1 MRKGKLMRNVL
12 GGTRPSPRLRA
23 AFVALAIAVAGGTA
37 AAVGPAS
44 ASTPASA
51 PAATTASAL
60 PNGAPGRDTTQFKG
74 VNWADPRDN
83 FADDLL
89 QLSGLSTSD
98 NHARTYAKASRII
111 SAFRANLGANTVRLP
126 INPYTVNGA
135 YWKSYRA
142 VIDAASDQGFKVI
155 VSYWEGTGA
164 QKDGFIDDTATFW
177 PMWDRV
183 VKTYKNDEHVYFE
196 PMNEP
201 HGYTDTEW
209 ADIAAKWLARYRSVP
224 RDQVFVSGAGYN
236 DHVTSVCADPRLKG
250 TYLSLHHYG
259 FWKEYATYDQW
270 VADLKVRIGDCAN
283 RTVADEFGAF
293 MTTGFDY
300 NKKTPDNNFINYMQ
314 AVTDTFRELK
324 MGSVYWPGLRTD
336 DMYSIQKLT
345 GTTDRPWL
353 VTTNQSGADRLAWG
367 WGRGRPVTG

>member
-1 MRKGKLMRNVL
+1 MRRTPVRAAA
-12 GGTRPSPRLRA
+12 GTSRSSRSPRLRA
-23 AFVALAIAVAGGTA
+23 VLAAVAVAAVAGSTLA
-37 AAVGPAS
+37 AAP
-44 ASTPASA
+44 A
-51 PAATTASAL
+51 PAAPAHSGLA
-60 PNGAPGRDTTQFKG
+60 ADTTQFKG

-98 NHARTYAKASRII
+98 SYRQTYAKASRII
-111 SAFRANLGANTVRLP
+111 AAFRANLGANTVRLP
-126 INPYTVNGA
+126 INPYTVDGA
-135 YWKSYRA
+135 YWKSYRG

-155 VSYWEGTGA
+155 VSYWEGTGTR
-164 QKDGFIDDTATFW
+164 KDGYIDDEATYW
-177 PMWDRV
+177 PMWNTV
-183 VKTYKNDEHVYFE
+183 VKAYKNDKRVYFE

-209 ADIAAKWLARYRSVP
+209 ADIAAKWLDTYKSVP
-224 RDQVFVSGAGYN
+224 RNRVFVSGAGYN

-259 FWKEYATYDQW
+259 FWKSYATYDQW

-283 RTVADEFGAF
+283 RTVADEFGAP
-293 MTTGFDY
+293 MTDGLDY
-300 NKKTPDNNFINYMQ
+300 NVKTPDNNYINFIQ

-336 DMYSIQKLT
+336 DIYSVQKLV
-345 GTTDRPWL
+345 GPVNRPWL
-353 VTTNQSGADRLAWG
+353 ETTNQSGADRLAWA
-367 WGRGRPVTG
+367 WGRGRPVQG

>member
-1 MRKGKLMRNVL
+1 MRKSPAR
-12 GGTRPSPRLRA
+12 TRLTPRLRA
-23 AFVALAIAVAGGTA
+23 AFVAVAITAISGTTLAGS
-37 AAVGPAS
+37 PAS
-44 ASTPASA
+44 ASA
-51 PAATTASAL
+51 PAA
-60 PNGAPGRDTTQFKG
+60 APRMDTTQFKG

-83 FADDLL
+83 FADDPVV
-89 QLSGLSTSD
+89 LSGLSLSD
-98 NHARTYAKASRII
+98 TYAQTYTKASRII

-126 INPYTVNGA
+126 INPYTVNGS
-135 YWKSYRA
+135 YWKSYRG
-142 VIDAASDQGFKVI
+142 VIDAASAKGFKVI

-164 QKDGFIDDTATFW
+164 QKDGFIDDQATYW
-177 PMWDRV
+177 PMWDTV
-183 VKTYKNDEHVYFE
+183 VKAYKNDSRVYFE

-209 ADIAAKWLARYRSVP
+209 ADIAAKWLATYPSVP
-224 RDQVFVSGAGYN
+224 RDRVFVSGAGYN

-283 RTVADEFGAF
+283 RTVADEFGSP
-293 MTTGFDY
+293 MTTGLNY
-300 NKKTPDNNFINYMQ
+300 NKPDASNNFVNYLQ

-336 DMYSIQKLT
+336 DTYSLQTLT
-345 GTTDRPWL
+345 GDPARPWL
-353 VTTNQSGADRLAWG
+353 ATTNQSGADRLAWA
-367 WGRGRPVTG
+367 WGRGKPVQP

>member
-1 MRKGKLMRNVL
+1 MRKGKLMRTIL

-23 AFVALAIAVAGGTA
+23 ALVALAIAATSGTA
-37 AAVGPAS
+37 VAASPAS

-51 PAATTASAL
+51 AAHGAL
-60 PNGAPGRDTTQFKG
+60 SKDTTQFKG

-98 NHARTYAKASRII
+98 NYARTYAKSSRII
-111 SAFRANLGANTVRLP
+111 AAFRANLGANTVRLP

-183 VKTYKNDEHVYFE
+183 VKTYKKDKHVYFE

-209 ADIAAKWLARYRSVP
+209 ADIAAKWLARYKSVA
-224 RDQVFVSGAGYN
+224 RNQVFVSGAGYN

-270 VADLKVRIGDCAN
+270 VADLKVRIGTCAN

-293 MTTGFDY
+293 MTTGLDY
-300 NKKTPDNNFINYMQ
+300 NKKTPDNNFVNYMQ

-336 DMYSIQKLT
+336 DMYSIQTLT
-345 GTTDRPWL
+345 GTADRPWL
-353 VTTNQSGADRLAWG
+353 ATTNQSGADRLAWG
-367 WGRGRPVTG
+367 WGRGKPVKG

>member
-12 GGTRPSPRLRA
+12 GGDRPSPRLRA
-23 AFVALAIAVAGGTA
+23 ALVALAIAATSGTA
-37 AAVGPAS
+37 VAASPAS
-44 ASTPASA
+44 ATTPAPA
-51 PAATTASAL
+51 PAFA
-60 PNGAPGRDTTQFKG
+60 NGAPSKDTTQFKG

-89 QLSGLSTSD
+89 QLSGLSTHDSY
-98 NHARTYAKASRII
+98 RQTYNKASRII

-126 INPYTVNGA
+126 INPYTVNGS
-135 YWKSYRA
+135 YWKSYRG
-142 VIDAASDQGFKVI
+142 VIDAASDKGFKVI

-164 QKDGFIDDTATFW
+164 QKDGFIDDTATYW
-177 PMWDRV
+177 PMWNKV
-183 VKTYKNDEHVYFE
+183 VKAYNKDSHVYFE

-201 HGYTDTEW
+201 HGYTDTQW
-209 ADIAAKWLARYRSVP
+209 ADIAAKWLATYKSVP
-224 RDQVFVSGAGYN
+224 RKQVFVSGAGYN

-259 FWKEYATYDQW
+259 FWKDYATYDQW
-270 VADLKVRIGDCAN
+270 VADLKVRIGKCAN

-293 MTTGFDY
+293 MTTGLDY

-314 AVTDTFRELK
+314 AVTDTFRELR

-336 DMYSIQKLT
+336 DMYSIQTLT

-353 VTTNQSGADRLAWG
+353 ATTNQSGADRLAWG
-367 WGRGRPVTG
+367 WGRGKPVKG